1 MTDWIF
7 LPAWHMLPDFGAYVV
22 QKLENLSGQRKILG
36 VKLLQS
42 RINNLPTQWLFLCS
56 EKNYLLVQVFF

>member
-7 LPAWHMLPDFGAYVV
+7 LPAWHMLPDFAAYVV

-36 VKLLQS
+36 
-42 RINNLPTQWLFLCS
+42 
-56 EKNYLLVQVFF
+56 